1 LLSGT
6 LDGNVTVWDV
16 SSHVKRHSVN
26 VGDGVVK
33 MAWRKGG
40 GTSVSGAA
48 SLPLVYVA
56 TLHGKVAV
64 VDARLGK
71 VVGECSGHREA
82 VLDFAQTSDGRHVL
96 SCSDDSDCRIF
107 DVDKVINSDT

>member
-1 LLSGT
+1 MKVWTNHKKIHEFSSEQGLLVAGT
-6 LDGNVTVWDV
+6 LDGHVTVWDV
-16 SSHVKRHSVN
+16 SSHVKRHAVS

-40 GTSVSGAA
+40 GGTSSYGAA

-82 VLDFAQTSDGRHVL
+82 VLDFAQTR
-96 SCSDDSDCRIF
+96 
-107 DVDKVINSDT
+107 